1 MEKKIIR
8 LTESDLH
15 KIVKESVCKIL
26 VNEGLLSGL
35 FGKKKEISSPQDE
48 EESQDHVYSEKE
60 MQWLYDNQNDLSP
73 IERKVLRAGMWVRA
87 MKANYHGYAKDWPN
101 IILKDGETFYYAK
114 DGRVRKVGT

>member
-1 MEKKIIR
+1 MKKKIIR

-35 FGKKKEISSPQDE
+35 FGKKKEISSPQVE
-48 EESQDHVYSEKE
+48 EGPQDHVYSVKE
-60 MQWLYDNQNDLSP
+60 MQWLYDNQDDLSP

-87 MKANYHGYAKDWPN
+87 MQANYHGYAKDWPN

>member
-1 MEKKIIR
+1 MENKIIR

-35 FGKKKEISSPQDE
+35 FGKKKETQNPKVE
-48 EESQDHVYSEKE
+48 EEPQNHVYSEKG
-60 MQWLYDNQNDLSP
+60 MQWLYDNQDDLSP
-73 IERKVLRAGMWVRA
+73 IERKVLKAGMWVRA

>member
-1 MEKKIIR
+1 
-8 LTESDLH
+8 
-15 KIVKESVCKIL
+15 
-26 VNEGLLSGL
+26 
-35 FGKKKEISSPQDE
+35 
-48 EESQDHVYSEKE
+48 
-60 MQWLYDNQNDLSP
+60 MQWLYDNQDDLSP

>member
-1 MEKKIIR
+1 MENKIIR
-8 LTESDLH
+8 LTENDLH

-35 FGKKKEISSPQDE
+35 FGKKKEISSPQVE
-48 EESQDHVYSEKE
+48 EEPQYHVYSEKE
-60 MQWLYDNQNDLSP
+60 MQWLYDNQDDLSP
-73 IERKVLRAGMWVRA
+73 IERKVLKAGMWVRA

-114 DGRVRKVGT
+114 DGKIRKVGT